1 MNMNIDDLRKQSNPW
16 QYKLTN
22 ENEYDSEKITIILL
36 NLKTDKGNL
45 FELNAAKEISKYQKN
60 DVDKGDDTES
70 KKAMKKTEM
79 TMMSLKSV
87 LNQVKRK
94 IQMKTKKSMEDKCT
108 NCR

>member
-1 MNMNIDDLRKQSNPW
+1 MNLENRVIPW

-22 ENEYDSEKITIILL
+22 ETEYDSEKITIILL

-60 DVDKGDDTES
+60 DVDEGDDTES

-79 TMMSLKSV
+79 IM
-87 LNQVKRK
+87 
-94 IQMKTKKSMEDKCT
+94 TKKKAIRMERMMNLRT
-108 NCR
+108 

>member
-1 MNMNIDDLRKQSNPW
+1 MASKIKDECENVNVNMNMNIDDLRKQINPW

-22 ENEYDSEKITIILL
+22 ENEYDSEKIDKSATIILL
-36 NLKTDKGNL
+36 NLKTDKGKL

-60 DVDKGDDTES
+60 DEGDDTES

-87 LNQVKRK
+87 LNQV
-94 IQMKTKKSMEDKCT
+94 
-108 NCR
+108 